1 MHDRLVG
8 ADLLADAE
16 RAHDLA
22 AVGEADDV
30 GEAGGRE
37 PDDDI
42 AMARE
47 ILEQDAVVAREP
59 AQARGEEQHR
69 TTRSAG
75 LPWRCDTR
83 VDLQ

>member
-1 MHDRLVG
+1 MTVQEAVRIFGQRAQAAEHVRRVRVHDCLIG
-8 ADLLADAE
+8 ADLLADPQ
-16 RAHDLA
+16 RTHDLA

-47 ILEQDAVVAREP
+47 ILGQD
-59 AQARGEEQHR
+59 
-69 TTRSAG
+69 T
-75 LPWRCDTR
+75 L
-83 VDLQ
+83 